1 MYKEHKEFYNFR
13 AIEAIGAE
21 VATTAAGE
29 ATATEIAAGKASATV
44 VAEGTGAAATEGAVE
59 AVAPEVIEAV
69 AANRTFWQCAQAF
82 GKWVAKE
89 AVELSLLEAGAR
101 AFEAVLD
108 TIAKKDD
115 KDAERLAKAMPNID
129 EALKKANDCVSDWNL
144 WMSRHFDTRA
154 QYGVVQVDGHKF
166 SLLEVFQAQ
175 ISPVSLCLTQKVYLA
190 MDVASQSMTLNTVKL
205 LVSSLQEYC
214 QKLKVISIRIK
225 DKEQKKVAAGLNDH
239 VGDVDTAITD
249 LVVSANSF

>member
-1 MYKEHKEFYNFR
+1 MSPNSGR
-13 AIEAIGAE
+13 AITSSAIIAEEAIGAD

-29 ATATEIAAGKASATV
+29 AVATEIAASEASATV

-69 AANRTFWQCAQAF
+69 AANRTFWQSAQAF

-89 AVELSLLEAGAR
+89 AVELSSLEAGAR
-101 AFEAVLD
+101 AFEAALD
-108 TIAKKDD
+108 TIAKKKDD
-115 KDAERLAKAMPNID
+115 KDAERLANAMPNIN

-175 ISPVSLCLTQKVYLA
+175 ISTVSLCLTQKVYPA
-190 MDVASQSMTLNTVKL
+190 MGVASQSMTLNTVKL

-225 DKEQKKVAAGLNDH
+225 DKEQKMVAAGLNDH
-239 VGDVDTAITD
+239 V
-249 LVVSANSF
+249 